1 MDLFVDLKVLAVGGS
16 QWTAAERQ
24 REEKSLWSNDL
35 QTLLDFCGSPQN
47 DAVERVAVITL
58 TVVVI
63 VTLPTYRWKGRVW
76 LDRMLPP
83 WSIYRMLQGT
93 TFLLNMA
100 VMLNAGI
107 RPYDSLASMIKI
119 SPPWLKQRLEAARY
133 GVGLG
138 QNLGVALRSAGH
150 DFPDRQAIQYL
161 CILANRGG
169 FSEALVKFSR
179 RWQETSLKQIELA
192 AGLVKNFALI
202 FIGALMILVLL
213 GAYQAQ
219 QLIQSMNH

>member
-1 MDLFVDLKVLAVGGS
+1 MMVFLLCIVAYRMVPSLARLSDPVTWTGPLATLNAIASFVTGPGIYVL
-16 QWTAAERQ
+16 
-24 REEKSLWSNDL
+24 
-35 QTLLDFCGSPQN
+35 
-47 DAVERVAVITL
+47 VAVITL

-76 LDRMLPP
+76 LDRTLPP

-138 QNLGVALRSAGH
+138 HNLGVALRSAGH

-161 CILANRGG
+161 CILANR
-169 FSEALVKFSR
+169 EASPK
-179 RWQETSLKQIELA
+179 RWSSSAA
-192 AGLVKNFALI
+192 AGRRPASSRSSWPP
-202 FIGALMILVLL
+202 GW
-213 GAYQAQ
+213 
-219 QLIQSMNH
+219 